1 MMSEPWTVVIGV
13 GNEFRRDDGIGPA
26 LVEYLRPLDLARV
39 RLVIADGEPTQLL
52 DAWAGADLAVVVDA
66 VLLEP
71 SLPGRIHR
79 TSVEQIPRSGRAPSS
94 HGLGIPE
101 ALLLGQAL
109 DRIPRRMAVFAVE
122 AAEFGYGNGLSA
134 AVAAALPDLAEAV
147 LAELGVTTR

>member
-1 MMSEPWTVVIGV
+1 MNEVGTVIIGV

-26 LVEYLRPLDLARV
+26 LVEYLRPLDLPRV

-52 DAWAGADLAVVVDA
+52 DAWSGADLAVVVDA

-71 SLPGRIHR
+71 SVPGRIHR
-79 TSVEQIPRSGRAPSS
+79 TSVEQIPRGGRVASS

-122 AAEFGYGNGLSA
+122 AAELGHGNGLSA

-147 LAELGVTTR
+147 LAELGVTAR